1 MTRIALS
8 FHMGITQKEVKK
20 KTKIKIFTS
29 IGDNSVNDLRFIKRK
44 LRSKY
49 LDHIPVNLKTT
60 TIIFRFSK
68 RETVGKRSSFLAA
81 LSEKSDREISRQHG
95 HFSRRKTLFLV
106 FLKHVIAPRNTTEK
120 PPVFACLCFGND

>member
-1 MTRIALS
+1 
-8 FHMGITQKEVKK
+8 MGITQKEVKK

-81 LSEKSDREISRQHG
+81 LS
-95 HFSRRKTLFLV
+95 
-106 FLKHVIAPRNTTEK
+106 
-120 PPVFACLCFGND
+120 